1 MTEPEV
7 IPDQPVEKE
16 EAENIIINNEEEE
29 NNEVEVNDNFN
40 DDPEQPET
48 IEGLREQVLKLR
60 KELMEAQY
68 EFRQKN
74 KENADLRLKEKKD
87 LNERIQS
94 QSLVIEELKSKI
106 GDIDILNQKIS
117 TLTEEKNHLLLEN
130 SQQKEKIQEL
140 MENQNA
146 QYNHSLNYQ
155 TETLTSGNNFTAND
169 ESKAAIIR
177 NMIDIST
184 KIKNSFQ
191 EIKIAQKND

>member
-7 IPDQPVEKE
+7 IPNQPVEKE
-16 EAENIIINNEEEE
+16 EAEDIVINNEEEE

-155 TETLTSGNNFTAND
+155 TETLTSGNNFTPND

>member
-1 MTEPEV
+1 MTEPEA
-7 IPDQPVEKE
+7 ISNQSIE
-16 EAENIIINNEEEE
+16 EDTEDIKLNIEEEE
-29 NNEVEVNDNFN
+29 NNEVDESDNLNNDT
-40 DDPEQPET
+40 EPET
-48 IEGLREQVLKLR
+48 IEGLREQVLRLK

-74 KENADLRLKEKKD
+74 KENADLRLQEKKD

-106 GDIDILNQKIS
+106 GDIDILNQQIS

-130 SQQKEKIQEL
+130 SIQKEKIQEL
-140 MENQNA
+140 LENRNT
-146 QYNHSLNYQ
+146 QYISALNNE
-155 TETLTSGNNFTAND
+155 TETSKNESNFTHNE

-184 KIKNSFQ
+184 KIKNSFE
-191 EIKIAQKND
+191 EIKITQKND